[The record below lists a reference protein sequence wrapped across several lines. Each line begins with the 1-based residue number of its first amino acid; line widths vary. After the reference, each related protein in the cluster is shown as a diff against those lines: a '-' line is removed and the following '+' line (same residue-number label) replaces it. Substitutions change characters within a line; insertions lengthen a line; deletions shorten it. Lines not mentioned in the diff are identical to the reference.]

1 MPLRFVDHVLLKA
14 RDIQGN
20 RPPDMLPQH
29 AESDLTS
36 AFAGSPYEVSAQ
48 DRGVLLKA
56 MQELKSRGWMELIE
70 VMGPWSWQLTD
81 AGLNRADQVDQEEK
95 KAISSAEA
103 TLRTQILEAYEAQ
116 ARHGRPGGMPPPVD
130 VAGFCAEHSISPD
143 EFEVQARRLVDQ
155 GMIDLKN
162 LARNS
167 LSEGLGF
174 ITESG
179 RQRLEAPPP
188 GAAPSRRVAE
198 LYQEI
203 AKLRHE
209 LDIAKATPDGLIRDT
224 QLRDRVEGLLAEERN
239 YDRAVREA
247 SVVLEDRVRTKSGL
261 AGLHGVDLMSAAFK
275 EETGALIVSDNSA
288 EQAGVHMAFRG
299 MVAWVRNSF
308 GHRLID
314 ATAQGDAMRIVAFID
329 WLLEEVGRARL
340 R

>member
-1 MPLRFVDHVLLKA
+1 MALRFVDQVLLKA
-14 RDIQGN
+14 RDIQGD
-20 RPPDMLPQH
+20 RPADMVPQY
-29 AESDLTS
+29 AESELTS
-36 AFAGSPYEVSAQ
+36 AFTGTPYEASAK

-56 MQELKSRGWMELIE
+56 MQELKKRGWMDLIE

-81 AGLNRADQVDQEEK
+81 AGQHGADQVREEEK
-95 KAISSAEA
+95 QARSKVEA

-116 ARHGRPGGMPPPVD
+116 SRQGRPGGMHPPVD
-130 VAGFCAEHSISPD
+130 VSAFCKEHGTSAG
-143 EFEVQARRLVDQ
+143 EFEVQARRLLEQ
-155 GMIDLKN
+155 GMLDLKG

-174 ITESG
+174 ITEAG

-209 LDIAKATPDGLIRDT
+209 LDIARATPDGLIRDT
-224 QLRDRVEGLLAEERN
+224 QLRDRVEGLLAEDRN
-239 YDRAVREA
+239 FDRAVREA
-247 SVVLEDRVRTKSGL
+247 SVILEDRVRTRSGL
-261 AGLHGVDLMSAAFK
+261 TDLHGVDLMTAAFK
-275 EETGALIVSDNSA
+275 EETGALIVSDNAA

-329 WLLEEVGRARL
+329 WLLEEIGRARL

>member
-14 RDIQGN
+14 RDIQGDL
-20 RPPDMLPQH
+20 PPDMLPQH
-29 AESDLTS
+29 AESELLS
-36 AFAGSPYEVSAQ
+36 AFAGTRYEASAQ

-56 MQELKSRGWMELIE
+56 MEELKTQGWMELIE
-70 VMGPWSWQLTD
+70 VMGPWSWQLTN
-81 AGLNRADQVDQEEK
+81 AGVSRAEQLEQEQK
-95 KAISSAEA
+95 SARSTAEA
-103 TLRTQILEAYEAQ
+103 TVRTQILEAYEAQ
-116 ARHGRPGGMPPPVD
+116 SRRGRPGGMPPPVD
-130 VAGFCAEHSISPD
+130 VSAFCTEHGISSD
-143 EFEVQARRLVDQ
+143 EFEVQAMRLVDQ

-162 LARNS
+162 LSRNS
-167 LSEGLGF
+167 LSQGLGF

-188 GAAPSRRVAE
+188 GAAPTRRVAE

-209 LDIAKATPDGLIRDT
+209 LDIARATPDGLIRDS

-247 SVVLEDRVRTKSGL
+247 SVILEDRVRTKSGL
-261 AGLHGVDLMSAAFK
+261 AHLHGVDLMTAAFK
-275 EETGALIVSDNSA
+275 EDSGALMVSDISA

-308 GHRLID
+308 GHRVID